1 MGASTWKA
9 SLIDP
14 SLMLSPTAR
23 GTLPVTTLSFT
34 LVPCVEFRSLQS
46 IREKGLSY
54 TRVNELT
61 VRAGEGLAWYRM
73 NAVPFLSVMVACLR
87 DTLAAFSTI

>member
-46 IREKGLSY
+46 NRESLSY
-54 TRVNELT
+54 TCVNELT